1 MNADTIITKKIIKQD
16 PSIRLQD
23 CDRKLLQV
31 ACEDFENY
39 IKHVWNPN
47 SNLDVEQKLEELS
60 MHESQELDAF
70 LTIWTCRWMQKWKQ
84 RIKLLIGKQN
94 KSQISQLSKTLVKA
108 QSQWT
113 VLEHKGELIDI
124 VTSALTRNGE
134 ICATKLLAEYILKTE
149 LAKDKVEF
157 SNKQQ
162 ALTFLSNVIHKAAE
176 ISQSSGPLIFIEVNK
191 AYYELTNNQQQPV
204 E

>member
-1 MNADTIITKKIIKQD
+1 
-16 PSIRLQD
+16 
-23 CDRKLLQV
+23 
-31 ACEDFENY
+31 
-39 IKHVWNPN
+39 
-47 SNLDVEQKLEELS
+47 
-60 MHESQELDAF
+60 
-70 LTIWTCRWMQKWKQ
+70 MQKWKQ

-113 VLEHKGELIDI
+113 VLEHKVELIDI
-124 VTSALTRNGE
+124 VTSALIRNGE

-162 ALTFLSNVIHKAAE
+162 ALTFLNNVIHKATE
-176 ISQSSGPLIFIEVNK
+176 ISQSTGPLIFIEVNK